1 MREGKSLE
9 TSETETY
16 QESRRVQQLHGLDSQ
31 HQELQFRR
39 HLLKKLSALD
49 P

>member
-1 MREGKSLE
+1 MKREGKMREGKSLE
-9 TSETETY
+9 TL
-16 QESRRVQQLHGLDSQ
+16 ESRRVQQLHGLDSQ